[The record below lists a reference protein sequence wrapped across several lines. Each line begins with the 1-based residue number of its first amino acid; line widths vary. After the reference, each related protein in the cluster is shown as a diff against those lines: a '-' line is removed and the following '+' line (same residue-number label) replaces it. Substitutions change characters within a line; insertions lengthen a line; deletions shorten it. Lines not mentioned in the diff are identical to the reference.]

1 MLLGQRSP
9 EFDTSLDA
17 AITTAPDDFSRI
29 ILKAQ
34 AARDYFLLIGPPG
47 TGKTSRALRGMVEA
61 FYREGKQILLL
72 SYTNRAVDE
81 ISKALASIEPEIDFI
96 RLGSELSCDDS
107 FRPYLIENVLEPC
120 ATRRQVQE
128 RIARC
133 RVFVGTV
140 ATLSSKTE
148 LFRLKTFDVAI
159 VDEATQFWNHNCW
172 GYSVPAIPQA
182 RMPSANLF

>member
-1 MLLGQRSP
+1 MI
-9 EFDTSLDA
+9 FA
-17 AITTAPDDFSRI
+17 
-29 ILKAQ
+29 
-34 AARDYFLLIGPPG
+34 DYSESAGCPRLFPLIGPPG

-148 LFRLKTFDVAI
+148 LS
-159 VDEATQFWNHNCW
+159 
-172 GYSVPAIPQA
+172 G
-182 RMPSANLF
+182 

>member
-1 MLLGQRSP
+1 M
-9 EFDTSLDA
+9 DTGIA
-17 AITTAPDDFSRI
+17 TAPDDFSRI

-107 FRPYLIENVLEPC
+107 FRPYLIENVLESC

-148 LFRLKTFDVAI
+148 LFRLKTFLLISFQLLPMMTAYPNFGTTTAGI
-159 VDEATQFWNHNCW
+159 TL
-172 GYSVPAIPQA
+172 YPQS
-182 RMPSANLF
+182 RRRGCHRQIYFDR

>member
-1 MLLGQRSP
+1 M
-9 EFDTSLDA
+9 DTGIA
-17 AITTAPDDFSRI
+17 TAPDDFSRI

-47 TGKTSRALRGMVEA
+47 TGKTSRALRGHGRSL
-61 FYREGKQILLL
+61 FTGRGNRFCCF

-81 ISKALASIEPEIDFI
+81 ISKALTSIEPEIDFI
-96 RLGSELSCDDS
+96 RLGSELSCDES

-159 VDEATQFWNHNCW
+159 VDEATQIF
-172 GYSVPAIPQA
+172 GTTTAGITLYP
-182 RMPSANLF
+182 